1 MPILPIFF
9 FEIIKQ
15 YTINTVKYV
24 KICNIFI
31 KKINKNL
38 QSSNKLLTTLNVN
51 LYNPKC
57 FSTIQEL
64 TELRFVNWW
73 MHFTK

>member
-1 MPILPIFF
+1 MTEEEKKAKPMHLLMLIPEDNFKQKVHICIFF

-31 KKINKNL
+31 KKIKNDLDKKFSNFNK
-38 QSSNKLLTTLNVN
+38 
-51 LYNPKC
+51 
-57 FSTIQEL
+57 
-64 TELRFVNWW
+64 
-73 MHFTK
+73 